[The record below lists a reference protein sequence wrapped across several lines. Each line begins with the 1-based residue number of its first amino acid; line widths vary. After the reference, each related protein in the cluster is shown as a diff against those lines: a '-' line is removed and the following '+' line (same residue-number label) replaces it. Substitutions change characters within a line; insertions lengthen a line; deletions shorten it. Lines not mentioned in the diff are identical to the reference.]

1 MEVAVMSLSTR
12 EQQALGFIESDLARS
27 DPKLASLLATFARLT
42 CGEEMPV
49 REKIQAVRR
58 WSAFGARRLGQR
70 LGHWRSMTLLW
81 LLIAF
86 ALVAV
91 ALVVGNGGGSV
102 SKGSCAN
109 SWPTTC
115 TAPATTHLPHPA

>member
-1 MEVAVMSLSTR
+1 MSLSTR
-12 EQQALGFIESDLARS
+12 EQQALGFIESDLVRS

-42 CGEEMPV
+42 SGEEMPV

-58 WSAFGARRLGQR
+58 RSTLGARWLGQR
-70 LGHWRSMTLLW
+70 LGVRWTMASLW
-81 LLIAF
+81 LLLAL

-91 ALVVGNGGGSV
+91 TLVVSSGGGSGT
-102 SKGSCAN
+102 KGTCAN

-115 TAPATTHLPHPA
+115 TSPATAYPPRPG

>member
-1 MEVAVMSLSTR
+1 MSLSAR
-12 EQQALGFIESDLARS
+12 EQEALGFIESDLVTS

-42 CGEEMPV
+42 SGEEMPV
-49 REKIQAVRR
+49 REKIQVVRR

-70 LGHWRSMTLLW
+70 LGNWRSMTLLW

-91 ALVVGNGGGSV
+91 ALVVGNVGGSV
-102 SKGSCAN
+102 SKGTCAN
-109 SWPTTC
+109 GWPTTC
-115 TAPATTHLPHPA
+115 TAPATAHPPRPA